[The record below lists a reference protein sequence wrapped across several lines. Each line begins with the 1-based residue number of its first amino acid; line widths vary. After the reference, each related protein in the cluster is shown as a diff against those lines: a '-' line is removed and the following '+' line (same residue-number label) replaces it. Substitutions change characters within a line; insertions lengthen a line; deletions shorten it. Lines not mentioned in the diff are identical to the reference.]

1 MNSLI
6 LYLESGGE
14 SMSRKKWY
22 CILLILEAI
31 LYLVS
36 YGSSLVVSY
45 SSQNLNENTSLFT
58 VSSIF
63 SIWNGMIICWVIWRI
78 MKQRLNVEGL
88 IAVLLLSI
96 TQLLMFF
103 LPPFSPTNLMNIS
116 FVLNIICL
124 IWIWLL
130 IKNVEMRELLNN
142 WKSKDGWKSSIAY
155 LALFVAST
163 NISPLFSPL
172 FILIGMDRTSS
183 DIYASTLQYTVM
195 ELMFLLLINVM
206 ITSTSD
212 KLQKVFSLLIVL
224 SSLVEIGVVYSFIS
238 RISFYGLFYLLLSI
252 YIVCR
257 VFGLFEKVADSW
269 ESKVKVQDLSSF
281 ETKPEMEYPQVE
293 GEIDVNDQLNAEIR
307 SNNDKEN
314 SPKRIILQS
323 SWLWSALIIAV
334 CHLGIIIFPLFLGN
348 PMYLLIL
355 YIGAIHYICFMIATI
370 LLFIGMRKGSKGLLN
385 AAAILFVISIIGTPD
400 TYWIVPNSLSFILG
414 VLVFIGTILF
424 KNGD

>member
-22 CILLILEAI
+22 VILLTLEAI

-45 SSQNLNENTSLFT
+45 SSRNLNGNTPLFT
-58 VSSIF
+58 ASSIF
-63 SIWNGMIICWVIWRI
+63 SIWNGMIICWLIWRI

-103 LPPFSPTNLMNIS
+103 LPPFSPTNLLNIS

-130 IKNVEMRELLNN
+130 IKNIEMRELLNN

-155 LALFVAST
+155 LVIFVAST
-163 NISPLFSPL
+163 NISPL
-172 FILIGMDRTSS
+172 FILIGMDRTS
-183 DIYASTLQYTVM
+183 DIYAFTLRYTVM

-212 KLQKVFSLLIVL
+212 KLQKVFSLLIIL

-257 VFGLFEKVADSW
+257 VFGLFDKVADSW
-269 ESKVKVQDLSSF
+269 ESKVKVQDLSSI

-334 CHLGIIIFPLFLGN
+334 CHLGIMIFPLFLGN

-400 TYWIVPNSLSFILG
+400 TYWIGQNILSFILG

>member
-1 MNSLI
+1 
-6 LYLESGGE
+6 
-14 SMSRKKWY
+14 MSRKKWY
-22 CILLILEAI
+22 GILLILEAI

-36 YGSSLVVSY
+36 YGSSLVESY
-45 SSQNLNENTSLFT
+45 NAQNLNGDIPLITT
-58 VSSIF
+58 SSIF

-96 TQLLMFF
+96 IQLLMLV
-103 LPPFSPTNLMNIS
+103 LPSFSPTNLMNIS
-116 FVLNIICL
+116 FLLNIICL
-124 IWIWLL
+124 IWICLL

-142 WKSKDGWKSSIAY
+142 WKSKDSWKSSIAY
-155 LALFVAST
+155 LVLFVAST
-163 NISPLFSPL
+163 NISPL
-172 FILIGMDRTSS
+172 FILIGMDRTS
-183 DIYASTLQYTVM
+183 DIYAFTLRYIVM

-206 ITSTSD
+206 ITSTSE
-212 KLQKVFSLLIVL
+212 KLQKVFSLLLIL
-224 SSLVEIGVVYSFIS
+224 SSLVEIGAVYSFIT

-252 YIVCR
+252 YIACR

-269 ESKVKVQDLSSF
+269 ESKVKVQDLSSI
-281 ETKPEMEYPQVE
+281 ETKSEMENSQVE
-293 GEIDVNDQLNAEIR
+293 GEIDVNDLLNADIR
-307 SNNDKEN
+307 SNNDEEN

-323 SWLWSALIIAV
+323 PWLWSALIIAV
-334 CHLGIIIFPLFLGN
+334 CHLGIMIFPLFLGN

-400 TYWIVPNSLSFILG
+400 PYWMGPNILSFILG

-424 KNGD
+424 KNGDGLK

>member
-1 MNSLI
+1 
-6 LYLESGGE
+6 
-14 SMSRKKWY
+14 MSRKKWY
-22 CILLILEAI
+22 GILLILEAI

-36 YGSSLVVSY
+36 YGSSIVVNY
-45 SSQNLNENTSLFT
+45 SSQSLNENTPLFT

-78 MKQRLNVEGL
+78 MNQRLNVEGL
-88 IAVLLLSI
+88 IAALLLSI

-124 IWIWLL
+124 IWICLL

-155 LALFVAST
+155 LVLFVSST
-163 NISPLFSPL
+163 NISPL
-172 FILIGMDRTSS
+172 FILIGMDRTS
-183 DIYASTLQYTVM
+183 DIYAFTLRYTVM

-212 KLQKVFSLLIVL
+212 KLQKVFSLLIIL

-257 VFGLFEKVADSW
+257 VFGLFDKVAASW
-269 ESKVKVQDLSSF
+269 ESKVKVQDLSSI
-281 ETKPEMEYPQVE
+281 ETKPEMAYSQVE
-293 GEIDVNDQLNAEIR
+293 GDIDVNDQLNAEIR

-314 SPKRIILQS
+314 SPKRIIFQS

-334 CHLGIIIFPLFLGN
+334 CHLGIMIFPLFLGN

-385 AAAILFVISIIGTPD
+385 VAAILFVISIIGTLDP
-400 TYWIVPNSLSFILG
+400 YWTGPNILSLVLG
-414 VLVFIGTILF
+414 VLVFIGGILF

>member
-1 MNSLI
+1 MNRYI
-6 LYLESGGE
+6 LFLESGGE

-22 CILLILEAI
+22 GILLILEAI

-36 YGSSLVVSY
+36 YGSSLVESY
-45 SSQNLNENTSLFT
+45 NAQNLNGDIPLITT
-58 VSSIF
+58 SSIF

-96 TQLLMFF
+96 IQLLMLV
-103 LPPFSPTNLMNIS
+103 LPSFSPTNLMNIS
-116 FVLNIICL
+116 FLLNIICL
-124 IWIWLL
+124 IWICLL

-142 WKSKDGWKSSIAY
+142 WKSKDSWKSSIAY
-155 LALFVAST
+155 LVLFVAST
-163 NISPLFSPL
+163 NISPL
-172 FILIGMDRTSS
+172 FILIGMDRTS
-183 DIYASTLQYTVM
+183 DIYAFTLRYIVM

-206 ITSTSD
+206 ITNTSE
-212 KLQKVFSLLIVL
+212 KLQKVFSLLLIL
-224 SSLVEIGVVYSFIS
+224 SSLVEIGAVYSFIT

-252 YIVCR
+252 YIACR

-269 ESKVKVQDLSSF
+269 ESKVKVQDLSSI
-281 ETKPEMEYPQVE
+281 ETKSEMENSQVE

-334 CHLGIIIFPLFLGN
+334 CHLGIMIFPLFLGN

-400 TYWIVPNSLSFILG
+400 TYWIGPNILSFILG

>member
-1 MNSLI
+1 
-6 LYLESGGE
+6 
-14 SMSRKKWY
+14 MSRKKWY
-22 CILLILEAI
+22 YILLILEAI

-45 SSQNLNENTSLFT
+45 SSRNLNGNTPLFT
-58 VSSIF
+58 ASSIF

-103 LPPFSPTNLMNIS
+103 LPPFSPTNLLNIS

-155 LALFVAST
+155 LVLFVAST
-163 NISPLFSPL
+163 NISPL
-172 FILIGMDRTSS
+172 FILIGMDRTS
-183 DIYASTLQYTVM
+183 DIYAFTLRYTVM

-212 KLQKVFSLLIVL
+212 KLQKVFSLLIIL

-257 VFGLFEKVADSW
+257 VFGLFDRVADSW
-269 ESKVKVQDLSSF
+269 ESKVKVQDLSSI
-281 ETKPEMEYPQVE
+281 ETKPEMADSQVE

-334 CHLGIIIFPLFLGN
+334 CHLGIMIFPLFLGN

-400 TYWIVPNSLSFILG
+400 TYWIGPNILSFILG

>member
-1 MNSLI
+1 
-6 LYLESGGE
+6 
-14 SMSRKKWY
+14 MSRKKWY
-22 CILLILEAI
+22 VILLTLEAI

-45 SSQNLNENTSLFT
+45 SSRNLNGNTPLFT
-58 VSSIF
+58 ASSIF
-63 SIWNGMIICWVIWRI
+63 SIWNGMIICWLIWRI

-103 LPPFSPTNLMNIS
+103 LPPFSPTNLLNIS

-130 IKNVEMRELLNN
+130 IKNIEMRELLNN

-155 LALFVAST
+155 LVIFVAST
-163 NISPLFSPL
+163 NISPL
-172 FILIGMDRTSS
+172 FILIGMDRTS
-183 DIYASTLQYTVM
+183 DIYAFTLRYTVM

-206 ITSTSD
+206 ITSTSE
-212 KLQKVFSLLIVL
+212 KLQKVFSLLIIL

-257 VFGLFEKVADSW
+257 VFGLFDKVADSW
-269 ESKVKVQDLSSF
+269 ESKVKVQDLSSI

-334 CHLGIIIFPLFLGN
+334 CHLGIMIFPLFLGN

-400 TYWIVPNSLSFILG
+400 TYWIGPNILSFILG

>member
-1 MNSLI
+1 MP
-6 LYLESGGE
+6 
-14 SMSRKKWY
+14 RKKWY
-22 CILLILEAI
+22 GILLILEAI

-36 YGSSLVVSY
+36 YGSSLVETY
-45 SSQNLNENTSLFT
+45 NAQNLNGNTPLIT
-58 VSSIF
+58 TSSIF

-103 LPPFSPTNLMNIS
+103 LPPFSLTNLMNIS
-116 FVLNIICL
+116 FVLNIVCS
-124 IWIWLL
+124 IWICLL

-155 LALFVAST
+155 LVLFVAST
-163 NISPLFSPL
+163 NISPL
-172 FILIGMDRTSS
+172 FILIGMDRTS
-183 DIYASTLQYTVM
+183 DIYAFTLRYILM

-206 ITSTSD
+206 ITSKSE
-212 KLQKVFSLLIVL
+212 KLQKVFSLLLIL
-224 SSLVEIGVVYSFIS
+224 SSLVEIGIVYSFIS

-257 VFGLFEKVADSW
+257 VFGLLEKVAASW

-281 ETKPEMEYPQVE
+281 DTKPEIEYPQVE
-293 GEIDVNDQLNAEIR
+293 GEIDVHDQLNAEIR
-307 SNNDKEN
+307 SNNDEEN

-323 SWLWSALIIAV
+323 PWLWSALIIAV
-334 CHLGIIIFPLFLGN
+334 CHLGIMIFLLFLGN

-355 YIGAIHYICFMIATI
+355 FIGAIHYICFMIATFI
-370 LLFIGMRKGSKGLLN
+370 LFIAMRNGNVGLLN
-385 AAAILFVISIIGTPD
+385 TSAVLFIVSIIGTLDP
-400 TYWIVPNSLSFILG
+400 YWTGPNILSLVLG
-414 VLVFIGTILF
+414 VLVFIGGIF
-424 KNGD
+424 PKNLNKE

>member
-1 MNSLI
+1 
-6 LYLESGGE
+6 
-14 SMSRKKWY
+14 MSRKKWY

-36 YGSSLVVSY
+36 YGSSLVESY
-45 SSQNLNENTSLFT
+45 NAQNLNGNTPLITS
-58 VSSIF
+58 SSIF

-88 IAVLLLSI
+88 LGVLLLSI

-103 LPPFSPTNLMNIS
+103 LPPFSPTNLMDIS
-116 FVLNIICL
+116 FMLNIICL
-124 IWIWLL
+124 IWICML

-155 LALFVAST
+155 LALFIAST
-163 NISPLFSPL
+163 NISPL
-172 FILIGMDRTSS
+172 FILIGMDRTS
-183 DIYASTLQYTVM
+183 DIYAFTLRYTVM

-238 RISFYGLFYLLLSI
+238 RISFYSLFYLLLSI

-269 ESKVKVQDLSSF
+269 ESKVKVQDVSSI

-293 GEIDVNDQLNAEIR
+293 GEIDVNDQLNADIQ

-314 SPKRIILQS
+314 SPKRIILHS

-334 CHLGIIIFPLFLGN
+334 CHLGIMIFPLFLGN

-370 LLFIGMRKGSKGLLN
+370 LLFIGMRNGNVGLLN
-385 AAAILFVISIIGTPD
+385 TSAVLFIVSIIGTLDP
-400 TYWIVPNSLSFILG
+400 YWTGPNILSLVLG
-414 VLVFIGTILF
+414 VLVFIGGIF
-424 KNGD
+424 PKNLNKE

>member
-1 MNSLI
+1 
-6 LYLESGGE
+6 
-14 SMSRKKWY
+14 MSRKKWY
-22 CILLILEAI
+22 GILLIFVFFF
-31 LYLVS
+31 YLVS
-36 YGSSLVVSY
+36 YGSSLVESY
-45 SSQNLNENTSLFT
+45 NVQNLNGNTPLFT

-88 IAVLLLSI
+88 IAALLLSI

-124 IWIWLL
+124 IWICLL

-155 LALFVAST
+155 LVLFVAST
-163 NISPLFSPL
+163 NISPL
-172 FILIGMDRTSS
+172 FILIGMDRTS
-183 DIYASTLQYTVM
+183 DIYAFTLRYSVM

-206 ITSTSD
+206 ITNSSD
-212 KLQKVFSLLIVL
+212 KLQKVFSLLLIL
-224 SSLVEIGVVYSFIS
+224 SSLVEIGIVYSFIS

-257 VFGLFEKVADSW
+257 VFGLLEKVAASW
-269 ESKVKVQDLSSF
+269 ESKVKVLSSF
-281 ETKPEMEYPQVE
+281 DTKPEMADSQVE
-293 GEIDVNDQLNAEIR
+293 GDIDVNDQLNADIQ

-314 SPKRIILQS
+314 SPKRIILHS

-334 CHLGIIIFPLFLGN
+334 CHLGIMIFPLFLGN

-355 YIGAIHYICFMIATI
+355 YIGAIHYICFMIATFI
-370 LLFIGMRKGSKGLLN
+370 LFIAMRNGNVGLLN
-385 AAAILFVISIIGTPD
+385 TSAVLFIVSIIGTLDP
-400 TYWIVPNSLSFILG
+400 YWTGPNILSLVLG
-414 VLVFIGTILF
+414 VLVFIGGILF

>member
-1 MNSLI
+1 
-6 LYLESGGE
+6 
-14 SMSRKKWY
+14 MSRKKWY

-36 YGSSLVVSY
+36 YGSSLVESY
-45 SSQNLNENTSLFT
+45 NAQNLNGNTPLFNA
-58 VSSIF
+58 SSIF
-63 SIWNGMIICWVIWRI
+63 SIWNGMIICWLIWRI

-103 LPPFSPTNLMNIS
+103 LPPFSLTNLMNIS

-124 IWIWLL
+124 IWICLL
-130 IKNVEMRELLNN
+130 IKNVEMRELLND
-142 WKSKDGWKSSIAY
+142 WKSKDGWKSSLAY
-155 LALFVAST
+155 LVLFVAST
-163 NISPLFSPL
+163 NISPLFIL
-172 FILIGMDRTSS
+172 FGMDRTSV
-183 DIYASTLQYTVM
+183 IYAFTLRYTVM

-212 KLQKVFSLLIVL
+212 KLQKVFSLLIIL

-257 VFGLFEKVADSW
+257 VFGLFDKVADSW
-269 ESKVKVQDLSSF
+269 ESKVKVQDLSSI

-334 CHLGIIIFPLFLGN
+334 CHLGIMIFPLFLGN

-400 TYWIVPNSLSFILG
+400 TYWIGPNILSFILG

>member
-1 MNSLI
+1 
-6 LYLESGGE
+6 
-14 SMSRKKWY
+14 MSRKKWY
-22 CILLILEAI
+22 YILLILEAI

-36 YGSSLVVSY
+36 YGSSIVVNY
-45 SSQNLNENTSLFT
+45 SSRNLNGNTPLFT
-58 VSSIF
+58 ASSIF

-88 IAVLLLSI
+88 IAALLLSI

-124 IWIWLL
+124 IWICLL

-155 LALFVAST
+155 LVLFVAST
-163 NISPLFSPL
+163 NISPLFIL
-172 FILIGMDRTSS
+172 FGMDRTSV
-183 DIYASTLQYTVM
+183 IYAFTLQYTVM
-195 ELMFLLLINVM
+195 ESMFLLLINVM

-212 KLQKVFSLLIVL
+212 KLQKVFSLLLIL

-257 VFGLFEKVADSW
+257 VFGLLEKVADSW
-269 ESKVKVQDLSSF
+269 ESKVKVQDLSSI
-281 ETKPEMEYPQVE
+281 ETKPEMAYSQVE
-293 GEIDVNDQLNAEIR
+293 GDIDVNDQLNADIR

-334 CHLGIIIFPLFLGN
+334 CHLGIMIFPLFLGN

-400 TYWIVPNSLSFILG
+400 TYWIGPNILSFILG

>member
-1 MNSLI
+1 
-6 LYLESGGE
+6 
-14 SMSRKKWY
+14 MSRKKWY
-22 CILLILEAI
+22 GILLILEAI

-36 YGSSLVVSY
+36 YGSSLVESY
-45 SSQNLNENTSLFT
+45 NVQNLNGNTPLIT
-58 VSSIF
+58 TSSIF

-96 TQLLMFF
+96 IQLLMLV

-116 FVLNIICL
+116 FLLNIICL
-124 IWIWLL
+124 IWICLL

-155 LALFVAST
+155 LVLFVAST
-163 NISPLFSPL
+163 NISPL
-172 FILIGMDRTSS
+172 FILIGMDRTS
-183 DIYASTLQYTVM
+183 DIYAFTLRYILM
-195 ELMFLLLINVM
+195 ELFILLLINVM
-206 ITSTSD
+206 ITSTSE
-212 KLQKVFSLLIVL
+212 KLQKVFSLLLIL
-224 SSLVEIGVVYSFIS
+224 SSLVVIGAVYSFIS

-257 VFGLFEKVADSW
+257 VFGLLEKVADGW
-269 ESKVKVQDLSSF
+269 ESKVKVQDLSSI

-293 GEIDVNDQLNAEIR
+293 GDIDVHDQLNADIR
-307 SNNDKEN
+307 SNNDEEN

-323 SWLWSALIIAV
+323 PWLWSALIIVV
-334 CHLGIIIFPLFLGN
+334 CHLGIMIFPLFLGN

-385 AAAILFVISIIGTPD
+385 AAAISFIISIIGTLDP
-400 TYWIVPNSLSFILG
+400 YWTGPNILSLVLG
-414 VLVFIGTILF
+414 VLVFIGGILF

>member
-36 YGSSLVVSY
+36 YGSSLVESY
-45 SSQNLNENTSLFT
+45 NAQNLNGNTPLFNA
-58 VSSIF
+58 SSIF
-63 SIWNGMIICWVIWRI
+63 SIWNGMIICWLIWRI

-103 LPPFSPTNLMNIS
+103 LPPFSLTNLMNIS
-116 FVLNIICL
+116 FVLNIICI
-124 IWIWLL
+124 IWICLL
-130 IKNVEMRELLNN
+130 IKNVEMRELLND
-142 WKSKDGWKSSIAY
+142 WKSKDGWKSSLAY
-155 LALFVAST
+155 LVLFVAST
-163 NISPLFSPL
+163 NISPLFIL
-172 FILIGMDRTSS
+172 FGMDRTSV
-183 DIYASTLQYTVM
+183 IYAFTLRYTVM
-195 ELMFLLLINVM
+195 ELLFLLLINVM
-206 ITSTSD
+206 ITSTSY
-212 KLQKVFSLLIVL
+212 KLQKVFSLLIIL

-257 VFGLFEKVADSW
+257 VFGLFDKVADSW
-269 ESKVKVQDLSSF
+269 ESKVKVQDLSSI

-334 CHLGIIIFPLFLGN
+334 CHLGIMIFPLFLGN

-400 TYWIVPNSLSFILG
+400 TYWIGPNILSFILG

>member
-1 MNSLI
+1 
-6 LYLESGGE
+6 
-14 SMSRKKWY
+14 MSRKKWY
-22 CILLILEAI
+22 GILLILEAI

-36 YGSSLVVSY
+36 YGSSIVVNY
-45 SSQNLNENTSLFT
+45 SSQSLNENTPLFT

-78 MKQRLNVEGL
+78 MNQRLNVEGL
-88 IAVLLLSI
+88 IAALLLSI

-124 IWIWLL
+124 IWICLL

-155 LALFVAST
+155 LVLFVAST
-163 NISPLFSPL
+163 NISPL
-172 FILIGMDRTSS
+172 FILIGMDRTS
-183 DIYASTLQYTVM
+183 DIYAFTLRYILM
-195 ELMFLLLINVM
+195 ELIILLLINVM
-206 ITSTSD
+206 ITSTSE
-212 KLQKVFSLLIVL
+212 KLQKVFSLLLIL
-224 SSLVEIGVVYSFIS
+224 SSLVVIGAVYSFIS

-252 YIVCR
+252 YIACR
-257 VFGLFEKVADSW
+257 VFGLLEKVADGW
-269 ESKVKVQDLSSF
+269 ESKVKVQDLSSI

-293 GEIDVNDQLNAEIR
+293 GDIDVHDQLNADIR
-307 SNNDKEN
+307 SNNDEEN

-323 SWLWSALIIAV
+323 PWLWSALIIAV
-334 CHLGIIIFPLFLGN
+334 CHLGIMIFPLFLGT

-385 AAAILFVISIIGTPD
+385 AAAISFVISIIGTPD
-400 TYWIVPNSLSFILG
+400 TYWIGPNILSFILG
-414 VLVFIGTILF
+414 VLVFIGAILF

>member
-1 MNSLI
+1 
-6 LYLESGGE
+6 
-14 SMSRKKWY
+14 MSRKKWY
-22 CILLILEAI
+22 GILLILEAI

-36 YGSSLVVSY
+36 YGSSLVESY
-45 SSQNLNENTSLFT
+45 NAQNLNGNTPLIT
-58 VSSIF
+58 TSSIF

-96 TQLLMFF
+96 IQLLMFF
-103 LPPFSPTNLMNIS
+103 LPPFSPTNLMDIS
-116 FVLNIICL
+116 FMLNIICL

-163 NISPLFSPL
+163 SISPL
-172 FILIGMDRTSS
+172 FILIGMDRTS
-183 DIYASTLQYTVM
+183 DIYAFTLRYTVM

-224 SSLVEIGVVYSFIS
+224 SSLVEIGVVYFFIS
-238 RISFYGLFYLLLSI
+238 RISFYSLFYLLLSI

-269 ESKVKVQDLSSF
+269 ESKVKVQDVSSI

-334 CHLGIIIFPLFLGN
+334 CHLGIMIFPLFLGN

-400 TYWIVPNSLSFILG
+400 TYWIGPNILSFILG

>member
-1 MNSLI
+1 
-6 LYLESGGE
+6 
-14 SMSRKKWY
+14 MSRKTWY
-22 CILLILEAI
+22 YILLILEAI

-45 SSQNLNENTSLFT
+45 SSQNLNGNTPLIT
-58 VSSIF
+58 TSSIF

-88 IAVLLLSI
+88 IAVFLLSI

-124 IWIWLL
+124 IWICLL

-142 WKSKDGWKSSIAY
+142 WKSKDSWKSSIAY
-155 LALFVAST
+155 LVLFVAST
-163 NISPLFSPL
+163 NISPL
-172 FILIGMDRTSS
+172 FILIGMDRTS
-183 DIYASTLQYTVM
+183 DIYAFTLRYIVM
-195 ELMFLLLINVM
+195 ELMLLLLINVM
-206 ITSTSD
+206 ITSTSE
-212 KLQKVFSLLIVL
+212 KLQKVFSLLLIL
-224 SSLVEIGVVYSFIS
+224 SSLVEIGAVYSFIT

-252 YIVCR
+252 YIACR

-269 ESKVKVQDLSSF
+269 ESKVKVQDLSSI
-281 ETKPEMEYPQVE
+281 ETKSEMENSQVE

-334 CHLGIIIFPLFLGN
+334 CHLGIMIFPLFLGN

-400 TYWIVPNSLSFILG
+400 TYWIGPNILSFILG

>member
-1 MNSLI
+1 
-6 LYLESGGE
+6 
-14 SMSRKKWY
+14 MSRKKWY
-22 CILLILEAI
+22 GILLILEAI

-36 YGSSLVVSY
+36 YGSSIVVNY
-45 SSQNLNENTSLFT
+45 SSQNLNGNTPLFT

-78 MKQRLNVEGL
+78 MNQRLNVEGL
-88 IAVLLLSI
+88 IAALLLSI

-124 IWIWLL
+124 IWICLL

-155 LALFVAST
+155 LVLFVAST
-163 NISPLFSPL
+163 NISPL
-172 FILIGMDRTSS
+172 FILIGMDRTS
-183 DIYASTLQYTVM
+183 DIYAFTLRYSVM

-206 ITSTSD
+206 ITSTSE
-212 KLQKVFSLLIVL
+212 KLQKVFSLLLIL
-224 SSLVEIGVVYSFIS
+224 SSLVEIGIVYSFIS

-252 YIVCR
+252 YIACR
-257 VFGLFEKVADSW
+257 VFSLLEKVAASW
-269 ESKVKVQDLSSF
+269 ESKVKVQEVSSI
-281 ETKPEMEYPQVE
+281 EIKPEMEYPKVE
-293 GEIDVNDQLNAEIR
+293 GEIDVNDQLNADIQ

-314 SPKRIILQS
+314 SPKRIILHS

-334 CHLGIIIFPLFLGN
+334 CHLGIMIFPLFLGN

-370 LLFIGMRKGSKGLLN
+370 LLFIGMRNGNVGLLN
-385 AAAILFVISIIGTPD
+385 TSAVLFIVSIIGTLDP
-400 TYWIVPNSLSFILG
+400 YWTGPNILSLVLG
-414 VLVFIGTILF
+414 VLEFIGGIF
-424 KNGD
+424 PKNLNKE

>member
-1 MNSLI
+1 
-6 LYLESGGE
+6 
-14 SMSRKKWY
+14 MSRKKWY
-22 CILLILEAI
+22 GILLILEAI

-36 YGSSLVVSY
+36 YGSSIVVNY
-45 SSQNLNENTSLFT
+45 SSQSLNENTPLFT

-78 MKQRLNVEGL
+78 MNQRLNVEGL
-88 IAVLLLSI
+88 IAALLLSI

-124 IWIWLL
+124 IWICLL

-155 LALFVAST
+155 LVLFVSST
-163 NISPLFSPL
+163 NISPL
-172 FILIGMDRTSS
+172 FILIGMDRTS
-183 DIYASTLQYTVM
+183 DIYAFTLRYTVM

-206 ITSTSD
+206 ITSTSE
-212 KLQKVFSLLIVL
+212 KLQKVFSLLLIL
-224 SSLVEIGVVYSFIS
+224 SSLVEIGAVYSFIT

-252 YIVCR
+252 YIACR

-269 ESKVKVQDLSSF
+269 ESKVKVQDVSSI
-281 ETKPEMEYPQVE
+281 ETKPEMEYPQVK

-334 CHLGIIIFPLFLGN
+334 CHLGIMIFPLFLGN

-400 TYWIVPNSLSFILG
+400 TYWIGPNILSFILG
-414 VLVFIGTILF
+414 VLVFIGTILL

>member
-1 MNSLI
+1 
-6 LYLESGGE
+6 
-14 SMSRKKWY
+14 MSRKKWY

-36 YGSSLVVSY
+36 YGSSLVESY
-45 SSQNLNENTSLFT
+45 NAQNLNGNTPLIT
-58 VSSIF
+58 TSSIF

-88 IAVLLLSI
+88 LGVLLLSI

-103 LPPFSPTNLMNIS
+103 LPPFSPTNLMDIS
-116 FVLNIICL
+116 FMLNIICL
-124 IWIWLL
+124 IWICML

-163 NISPLFSPL
+163 NISPLFIL
-172 FILIGMDRTSS
+172 FGMDRAS
-183 DIYASTLQYTVM
+183 DIYAFTLRYTVM

-238 RISFYGLFYLLLSI
+238 RISFYVLFYLLLSI

-269 ESKVKVQDLSSF
+269 EYKVKVQDVSSI

-293 GEIDVNDQLNAEIR
+293 GEIDVNDQLDAEIR

-334 CHLGIIIFPLFLGN
+334 CHLGIMIFPLFLGN

-400 TYWIVPNSLSFILG
+400 TYWIGPNILSFILG

-424 KNGD
+424 KYGD

>member
-1 MNSLI
+1 
-6 LYLESGGE
+6 
-14 SMSRKKWY
+14 MSRKKWY

-36 YGSSLVVSY
+36 YGSSLVESY
-45 SSQNLNENTSLFT
+45 NVQNLNGNTPLIT
-58 VSSIF
+58 TSSIF

-88 IAVLLLSI
+88 LGVLLLSI

-103 LPPFSPTNLMNIS
+103 LPPFSPTNLMDIS
-116 FVLNIICL
+116 FMLNIICL
-124 IWIWLL
+124 IWICML

-163 NISPLFSPL
+163 NISPLF
-172 FILIGMDRTSS
+172 ILIGMDRTS
-183 DIYASTLQYTVM
+183 DIYAFTLRYTVM

-238 RISFYGLFYLLLSI
+238 RISFYSLFYLLLSI

-269 ESKVKVQDLSSF
+269 ESKVKVQDVSSI

-334 CHLGIIIFPLFLGN
+334 CHLGIMIFPLFLGN

-370 LLFIGMRKGSKGLLN
+370 SLFIGMRKGSKGLLN

-400 TYWIVPNSLSFILG
+400 TYWIGPNILSFILG

>member
-1 MNSLI
+1 MP
-6 LYLESGGE
+6 
-14 SMSRKKWY
+14 RKKWY
-22 CILLILEAI
+22 VILLILEAV

-36 YGSSLVVSY
+36 YGSSLVESY
-45 SSQNLNENTSLFT
+45 NAQNLNENIPLFNA
-58 VSSIF
+58 SSIF

-103 LPPFSPTNLMNIS
+103 LPPFSLTNLMNIS

-124 IWIWLL
+124 IWICLL
-130 IKNVEMRELLNN
+130 TKNVEMRELLNF
-142 WKSKDGWKSSIAY
+142 WKSKDGWKSSLAY
-155 LALFVAST
+155 LVLFVAST
-163 NISPLFSPL
+163 NISPLFIL
-172 FILIGMDRTSS
+172 FGMDRTS
-183 DIYASTLQYTVM
+183 DIYAFTLRYTVM

-212 KLQKVFSLLIVL
+212 KLQKVFSLLIIL

-257 VFGLFEKVADSW
+257 VFGLFDKVADSW
-269 ESKVKVQDLSSF
+269 ESKVKVQDLSSI
-281 ETKPEMEYPQVE
+281 ETKPVMADSQVE

-323 SWLWSALIIAV
+323 SWLWSALIIAA
-334 CHLGIIIFPLFLGN
+334 CHLGIMIFPLFLGN

-370 LLFIGMRKGSKGLLN
+370 LLFIGMRNGSKGLLN

-400 TYWIVPNSLSFILG
+400 TYWIGPNILSFILG

>member
-1 MNSLI
+1 
-6 LYLESGGE
+6 
-14 SMSRKKWY
+14 MSRKKWY

-45 SSQNLNENTSLFT
+45 SSRNLNGNTPLFT
-58 VSSIF
+58 ASSIF

-103 LPPFSPTNLMNIS
+103 LPPFSPTNLLNIS

-142 WKSKDGWKSSIAY
+142 WKSKDSWKSSIAY
-155 LALFVAST
+155 LVLFVAST
-163 NISPLFSPL
+163 NISPL
-172 FILIGMDRTSS
+172 FILIGMDRTS
-183 DIYASTLQYTVM
+183 DIYAFTLRYILM
-195 ELMFLLLINVM
+195 ELIILLLINVM

-212 KLQKVFSLLIVL
+212 KLQKVFSLLIIL

-257 VFGLFEKVADSW
+257 VFGLFDKVADSW
-269 ESKVKVQDLSSF
+269 ESKVKVQDLSSI
-281 ETKPEMEYPQVE
+281 ETKPEMEYPLVE

-334 CHLGIIIFPLFLGN
+334 CHLGIMIFPLFLGN

-400 TYWIVPNSLSFILG
+400 PYWIGPNILSFILG

>member
-1 MNSLI
+1 
-6 LYLESGGE
+6 
-14 SMSRKKWY
+14 MSRKKWY
-22 CILLILEAI
+22 YILLILEAI

-45 SSQNLNENTSLFT
+45 SSRNLNGNTPLFT
-58 VSSIF
+58 ASSIF

-103 LPPFSPTNLMNIS
+103 LPPFSPTNLLNIS

-124 IWIWLL
+124 IWICLL

-155 LALFVAST
+155 LVLFVAST
-163 NISPLFSPL
+163 NISPL
-172 FILIGMDRTSS
+172 FILIGMDRTS
-183 DIYASTLQYTVM
+183 DIYAFTLRYTVM

-212 KLQKVFSLLIVL
+212 KLQKVFSLLIIL

-257 VFGLFEKVADSW
+257 VFGLFDRVADSW
-269 ESKVKVQDLSSF
+269 ESKVKVQDLSSI
-281 ETKPEMEYPQVE
+281 ETKPEMADSQVE

-334 CHLGIIIFPLFLGN
+334 CHLGIMIFPLFLGN

-400 TYWIVPNSLSFILG
+400 TYWIGPNILSFILG

>member
-1 MNSLI
+1 
-6 LYLESGGE
+6 
-14 SMSRKKWY
+14 MSRKKWY

-45 SSQNLNENTSLFT
+45 SSRNLNGNTPLFT
-58 VSSIF
+58 ASSIF
-63 SIWNGMIICWVIWRI
+63 SIWNGMIICWLIWRI

-103 LPPFSPTNLMNIS
+103 LPPFSPTNLLNIS

-142 WKSKDGWKSSIAY
+142 WKSKDSWKSSIAY
-155 LALFVAST
+155 LVLFVAST
-163 NISPLFSPL
+163 NISPL
-172 FILIGMDRTSS
+172 FILIGMDRTS
-183 DIYASTLQYTVM
+183 DIYAFTLRYIVM

-212 KLQKVFSLLIVL
+212 KLQKVFSLLIIL

-257 VFGLFEKVADSW
+257 VFGLFDKVADSW
-269 ESKVKVQDLSSF
+269 ESKVKVQDVSSI
-281 ETKPEMEYPQVE
+281 ETKPEMEYPQVK

-334 CHLGIIIFPLFLGN
+334 CHLGIMIFPLFLGN

-400 TYWIVPNSLSFILG
+400 TYWIGPNILSFILG
-414 VLVFIGTILF
+414 VLVFIGTILL

>member
-1 MNSLI
+1 
-6 LYLESGGE
+6 
-14 SMSRKKWY
+14 MSRKKWY
-22 CILLILEAI
+22 GILLILEAI

-36 YGSSLVVSY
+36 YGSSLVESY
-45 SSQNLNENTSLFT
+45 NAQNLNGDIPLITT
-58 VSSIF
+58 SSIF

-96 TQLLMFF
+96 IQLLMLV
-103 LPPFSPTNLMNIS
+103 LPSFSPTNLMNIS
-116 FVLNIICL
+116 FLLNIICL
-124 IWIWLL
+124 IWICLL

-142 WKSKDGWKSSIAY
+142 WKSKDSWKSSIAY
-155 LALFVAST
+155 LVLFVAST
-163 NISPLFSPL
+163 NISPL
-172 FILIGMDRTSS
+172 FILIGMDRTS
-183 DIYASTLQYTVM
+183 DIYAFTLRYIVM

-206 ITSTSD
+206 ITSTSE
-212 KLQKVFSLLIVL
+212 KLQKVFSLLLIL
-224 SSLVEIGVVYSFIS
+224 SSLVEIGAVYSFIT

-252 YIVCR
+252 YIACR

-269 ESKVKVQDLSSF
+269 ESKVKVQDLSSI
-281 ETKPEMEYPQVE
+281 ETKSEMENSQVE
-293 GEIDVNDQLNAEIR
+293 GEIDVNDLLNADIQ

-314 SPKRIILQS
+314 SPKRIILHS

-334 CHLGIIIFPLFLGN
+334 CHLGIMIFPLFLGN

-400 TYWIVPNSLSFILG
+400 PYWTGPNILSLVLG
-414 VLVFIGTILF
+414 VLVFIGGILF

>member
-1 MNSLI
+1 
-6 LYLESGGE
+6 
-14 SMSRKKWY
+14 MSRKKWY

-36 YGSSLVVSY
+36 YGSSLVESY
-45 SSQNLNENTSLFT
+45 NAQNLNGNTPLFNA
-58 VSSIF
+58 SSIF
-63 SIWNGMIICWVIWRI
+63 SIWNGMIICWLIWRI

-103 LPPFSPTNLMNIS
+103 LPPFSLTNLMNIS

-124 IWIWLL
+124 IWICLL
-130 IKNVEMRELLNN
+130 IKNVEMRELLND
-142 WKSKDGWKSSIAY
+142 WKSKDGWKSTIAY
-155 LALFVAST
+155 LVLFVAST
-163 NISPLFSPL
+163 NISPL
-172 FILIGMDRTSS
+172 FILIGMDRTS
-183 DIYASTLQYTVM
+183 DIYAFTLRYIVM

-212 KLQKVFSLLIVL
+212 KLQKVFSLLIIL

-257 VFGLFEKVADSW
+257 VFGLFDKVADSW
-269 ESKVKVQDLSSF
+269 ESKVKVQDVSSI
-281 ETKPEMEYPQVE
+281 ETKPEMEYPQVK

-334 CHLGIIIFPLFLGN
+334 CHLGIMIFPLFLGN

-400 TYWIVPNSLSFILG
+400 TYWIGPNILSFILG

>member
-1 MNSLI
+1 
-6 LYLESGGE
+6 
-14 SMSRKKWY
+14 MSRKKWY
-22 CILLILEAI
+22 CILLIFEAI

-36 YGSSLVVSY
+36 YGSSLVESY
-45 SSQNLNENTSLFT
+45 NAQNLNGNTPLIT
-58 VSSIF
+58 TSSIF

-103 LPPFSPTNLMNIS
+103 LPPFSPTNLMDIS
-116 FVLNIICL
+116 FMLNIICL
-124 IWIWLL
+124 IWICML

-163 NISPLFSPL
+163 NISPLF
-172 FILIGMDRTSS
+172 ILIGMDRTS
-183 DIYASTLQYTVM
+183 DIYAFTLRYTVM

-238 RISFYGLFYLLLSI
+238 RISLYGLFYLLLSI

-269 ESKVKVQDLSSF
+269 ESKVKVQDVSSI
-281 ETKPEMEYPQVE
+281 ETKPEMADSQVE
-293 GEIDVNDQLNAEIR
+293 GDKDVNDQLNADIQ

-334 CHLGIIIFPLFLGN
+334 CHLGIMIFPLFLGN

-400 TYWIVPNSLSFILG
+400 TYWIGPNILSFILG
-414 VLVFIGTILF
+414 VLVFIGAILF

>member
-1 MNSLI
+1 
-6 LYLESGGE
+6 
-14 SMSRKKWY
+14 MSRKKWY
-22 CILLILEAI
+22 GILLILEAI

-36 YGSSLVVSY
+36 YGSSIVVNY
-45 SSQNLNENTSLFT
+45 SSQNLNGNTPLIT
-58 VSSIF
+58 TSSIF

-88 IAVLLLSI
+88 IAVFLLSI
-96 TQLLMFF
+96 TQQLMFV
-103 LPPFSPTNLMNIS
+103 LPPFSPTDLMNIS

-124 IWIWLL
+124 IWICLL

-155 LALFVAST
+155 LVLFVAST
-163 NISPLFSPL
+163 NISPLFIL
-172 FILIGMDRTSS
+172 FGMDRTS
-183 DIYASTLQYTVM
+183 DIYAFTLRYSVM
-195 ELMFLLLINVM
+195 ELMLLLLINVM
-206 ITSTSD
+206 ITSTSE
-212 KLQKVFSLLIVL
+212 KLQKVFSLLLIL
-224 SSLVEIGVVYSFIS
+224 SSLVEIGIVYSFIS

-257 VFGLFEKVADSW
+257 VFGLLEKVADGW
-269 ESKVKVQDLSSF
+269 ESKVKVQDLSSI

-293 GEIDVNDQLNAEIR
+293 GDIDVHDQLNADIR
-307 SNNDKEN
+307 SNNDEEN

-323 SWLWSALIIAV
+323 PWLWSALIIAV
-334 CHLGIIIFPLFLGN
+334 CHLGIMIFPLFLGN

-370 LLFIGMRKGSKGLLN
+370 LLFIGMRNGNVGLLN
-385 AAAILFVISIIGTPD
+385 TSAVLFIVSIIGTLDP
-400 TYWIVPNSLSFILG
+400 YWTGPNILSLVLG
-414 VLVFIGTILF
+414 VLVFIGGILF

>member
-22 CILLILEAI
+22 RILLILEAI

-36 YGSSLVVSY
+36 YGSSLVESY
-45 SSQNLNENTSLFT
+45 NAQNLNGNTPLFNA
-58 VSSIF
+58 SSIF
-63 SIWNGMIICWVIWRI
+63 SIWNGMIICWLIWRI

-96 TQLLMFF
+96 TQLLMLF
-103 LPPFSPTNLMNIS
+103 LPPFSLTNLMNIS

-124 IWIWLL
+124 IWICLL

-155 LALFVAST
+155 LVLFVAST
-163 NISPLFSPL
+163 NISPLFIL
-172 FILIGMDRTSS
+172 FGMDRTSV
-183 DIYASTLQYTVM
+183 IYAFTLRYTVM

-212 KLQKVFSLLIVL
+212 KLQKVFSLLIIL

-238 RISFYGLFYLLLSI
+238 RISFYDLFYLLLSI

-257 VFGLFEKVADSW
+257 VFGLFDKVADSW
-269 ESKVKVQDLSSF
+269 ESKVKVQDLSSI
-281 ETKPEMEYPQVE
+281 ETKPEMADSQVE

-334 CHLGIIIFPLFLGN
+334 CHLGIMIFPLFLGN

-355 YIGAIHYICFMIATI
+355 FIGAVHYICFMIATFI
-370 LLFIGMRKGSKGLLN
+370 LFIAMRNGNEGLLN
-385 AAAILFVISIIGTPD
+385 ASAVLFIVSIIGTLDP
-400 TYWIVPNSLSFILG
+400 YWTGPNILSLVLG
-414 VLVFIGTILF
+414 VLVFIGGIF
-424 KNGD
+424 PKNLNKE

>member
-1 MNSLI
+1 
-6 LYLESGGE
+6 
-14 SMSRKKWY
+14 MSRKKWY
-22 CILLILEAI
+22 GILLILEAI

-36 YGSSLVVSY
+36 YGSSLVESY
-45 SSQNLNENTSLFT
+45 NAQNLNGDIPLITT
-58 VSSIF
+58 SSIF

-96 TQLLMFF
+96 IQLLMLV
-103 LPPFSPTNLMNIS
+103 LPSFSPTNLMNIS
-116 FVLNIICL
+116 FLLNIICL
-124 IWIWLL
+124 IWICLL

-155 LALFVAST
+155 LVLFVAST
-163 NISPLFSPL
+163 NISPL
-172 FILIGMDRTSS
+172 FILIGMDRTS
-183 DIYASTLQYTVM
+183 DIYAFTLRYTVM

-206 ITSTSD
+206 ITSTSE
-212 KLQKVFSLLIVL
+212 KLQKVFSLLLIL
-224 SSLVEIGVVYSFIS
+224 SSLVEIGAVYSFIT

-252 YIVCR
+252 YIACR

-269 ESKVKVQDLSSF
+269 ESKVKVQDLSSI
-281 ETKPEMEYPQVE
+281 ETKSEMENSQVE
-293 GEIDVNDQLNAEIR
+293 GEIDVNDLLNADIQ

-314 SPKRIILQS
+314 SPKRIILHS

-334 CHLGIIIFPLFLGN
+334 CHLGIMIFPLFLGN

-400 TYWIVPNSLSFILG
+400 PYWMGPNILSFILG

>member
-1 MNSLI
+1 
-6 LYLESGGE
+6 
-14 SMSRKKWY
+14 MSRKKWY
-22 CILLILEAI
+22 GILLILEAI

-36 YGSSLVVSY
+36 YGSSLVVNY
-45 SSQNLNENTSLFT
+45 SSQSLNENTPLFT

-78 MKQRLNVEGL
+78 MNQRLNVEGL

-103 LPPFSPTNLMNIS
+103 LPPFSPTNLLNIS

-142 WKSKDGWKSSIAY
+142 WKSKDSWKSSIAY
-155 LALFVAST
+155 LVLFVAST
-163 NISPLFSPL
+163 NISPL
-172 FILIGMDRTSS
+172 FILIGMDRTS
-183 DIYASTLQYTVM
+183 DIYAFTLRYIVM

-206 ITSTSD
+206 ITSTSE
-212 KLQKVFSLLIVL
+212 KLQKVFSLLLIL
-224 SSLVEIGVVYSFIS
+224 SSLVEIGAVYSFIT

-252 YIVCR
+252 YIACR

-269 ESKVKVQDLSSF
+269 ESKVKVQDLSSI
-281 ETKPEMEYPQVE
+281 ETKSEMENSQVE

-334 CHLGIIIFPLFLGN
+334 CHLGIMIFPLFLGN

-385 AAAILFVISIIGTPD
+385 VAAILFVISIIGTPD
-400 TYWIVPNSLSFILG
+400 PYWIGPNILSFILG

>member
-1 MNSLI
+1 
-6 LYLESGGE
+6 
-14 SMSRKKWY
+14 MSRKKWY

-36 YGSSLVVSY
+36 YGSSLVESY
-45 SSQNLNENTSLFT
+45 NAQNLNGNTPLIT
-58 VSSIF
+58 TSSIF
-63 SIWNGMIICWVIWRI
+63 SIWNGMIICWLIWRI

-103 LPPFSPTNLMNIS
+103 LPPFSPTNLLNIS

-124 IWIWLL
+124 IWICLL

-142 WKSKDGWKSSIAY
+142 WKSKDDWKSSIAY
-155 LALFVAST
+155 LVLFVAST
-163 NISPLFSPL
+163 NISPLY
-172 FILIGMDRTSS
+172 ILIGMDRTS
-183 DIYASTLQYTVM
+183 DIYAFTLRYTVM

-212 KLQKVFSLLIVL
+212 KLQKVFSLLIIL

-257 VFGLFEKVADSW
+257 VFGLFDKVADSW
-269 ESKVKVQDLSSF
+269 ESKVKVQDVSSI
-281 ETKPEMEYPQVE
+281 ETKPEMEYPQVK

-334 CHLGIIIFPLFLGN
+334 CHLGIMIFPLFLGN

-400 TYWIVPNSLSFILG
+400 TYWIGPNILSFILG
-414 VLVFIGTILF
+414 VLVFIGTILL

>member
-1 MNSLI
+1 
-6 LYLESGGE
+6 
-14 SMSRKKWY
+14 MSRKKWY

-45 SSQNLNENTSLFT
+45 SSRNLNGNTPLFT
-58 VSSIF
+58 ASSIF

-103 LPPFSPTNLMNIS
+103 LPPFSPTNLLNIS

-142 WKSKDGWKSSIAY
+142 WKSKDSWKSSIAY
-155 LALFVAST
+155 LVLFVAST
-163 NISPLFSPL
+163 NISPL
-172 FILIGMDRTSS
+172 FILIGMDRTS
-183 DIYASTLQYTVM
+183 DIYAFTLRYTVM
-195 ELMFLLLINVM
+195 ELMFILLINVM

-212 KLQKVFSLLIVL
+212 KLQKVFSLLLIL
-224 SSLVEIGVVYSFIS
+224 SSLVVIGVVYSFIS

-257 VFGLFEKVADSW
+257 VFGLFDKVADSW
-269 ESKVKVQDLSSF
+269 ESKVKVQDLSSI
-281 ETKPEMEYPQVE
+281 ETKPEMEYPLVE

-334 CHLGIIIFPLFLGN
+334 CHLGIMIFPLFLGN

-400 TYWIVPNSLSFILG
+400 PYWIGPNILSFILG

>member
-1 MNSLI
+1 
-6 LYLESGGE
+6 
-14 SMSRKKWY
+14 MSRKKWY
-22 CILLILEAI
+22 VILLILEAV

-36 YGSSLVVSY
+36 YGSSLVESY
-45 SSQNLNENTSLFT
+45 NAQNLNENIPLFNA
-58 VSSIF
+58 SSIF

-103 LPPFSPTNLMNIS
+103 LPPFSPTNLLNIS

-130 IKNVEMRELLNN
+130 IKNIEMRELLNN

-155 LALFVAST
+155 LVLFVAST
-163 NISPLFSPL
+163 NISPL
-172 FILIGMDRTSS
+172 FILIGMDRTS
-183 DIYASTLQYTVM
+183 DIYAFTLRYSVI
-195 ELMFLLLINVM
+195 ELTLLLLINVM

-212 KLQKVFSLLIVL
+212 KLQKVFSLLLVL

-257 VFGLFEKVADSW
+257 IFGLLEKVAASW
-269 ESKVKVQDLSSF
+269 ESKVKVQDLSSI
-281 ETKPEMEYPQVE
+281 ETKPEIADSQVE
-293 GEIDVNDQLNAEIR
+293 GEIDVNEQLNTEKPL
-307 SNNDKEN
+307 NTDEEN
-314 SPKRIILQS
+314 LPKRIILHS

-334 CHLGIIIFPLFLGN
+334 CHLGIMIFPLFLGN

-355 YIGAIHYICFMIATI
+355 YIGALHYICFMIATFI
-370 LLFIGMRKGSKGLLN
+370 LFIAMRNGNVGLLN
-385 AAAILFVISIIGTPD
+385 TSAVLFIVSIIGTLDP
-400 TYWIVPNSLSFILG
+400 YWTGPNILSLVLG
-414 VLVFIGTILF
+414 VLVFIGGILF
-424 KNGD
+424 KNGN